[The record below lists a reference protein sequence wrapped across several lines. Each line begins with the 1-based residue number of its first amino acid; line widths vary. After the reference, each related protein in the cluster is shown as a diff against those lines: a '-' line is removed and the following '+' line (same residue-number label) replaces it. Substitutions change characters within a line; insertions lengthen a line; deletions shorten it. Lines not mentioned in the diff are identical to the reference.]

1 MKISKEV
8 KVGFLFILAVGVFI
22 WGFNFLKGTDI
33 FSSKR
38 LLYTVYDQVEG
49 LEPAN
54 KVKVNGLNIGHITRM
69 DFVPGTTQIV
79 VEMYIKSDIPIS
91 ENSVARLYSTDLL
104 GGKAIEI
111 IPGNSSRVT
120 QNGDTLQSVMEQTLR
135 EQVNEQVEPLRLK
148 AVALINSVDSV
159 LMAVQSIVSETE
171 ELNLAESFESIRRT
185 ISNVES
191 ASTTLDNLL
200 DTEKERFSTI
210 MTNFESIS
218 NNLEQN
224 NAQINNIFRNVSN
237 LSDSLAVSEI
247 PQTIREA
254 HTAMVNLR
262 EFSEIISR
270 GEGTV
275 GQLLTNDSLYFQ
287 LEQSTENLNK
297 LLEDLRL
304 NPKRYVRFSLF

>member
-1 MKISKEV
+1 MKISKEF

-91 ENSVARLYSTDLL
+91 ENSIARLYSTDLL

-111 IPGNSSRVT
+111 IQGNASLVT
-120 QNGDTLQSVMEQTLR
+120 QSGDTLQSAMEQTLR

-185 ISNVES
+185 INNVES
-191 ASTTLDNLL
+191 ASTTLDNML

-218 NNLEQN
+218 TNLEQN

-275 GQLLTNDSLYFQ
+275 SQLLTNDSLYFQ